1 MAIVNQVTNQRNG
14 NPNPRIYALAA
25 QVPSAFHDVTSGT
38 NAVPCTAGSSAC
50 SGGTTTGYTAGPGYD
65 LSTGWGSVD
74 AWVFAH
80 AFAGSAPPVT
90 ITASSTLQSG
100 TTGTAY
106 SLTLTA
112 AGGSGSYTWT
122 VASGSLTPGLSLSS
136 NGVLSGTPTT
146 AGSYSFTLK
155 VTDSSGASASQAFQI
170 TITGGTTGGGGSTS
184 SVTASTYH
192 VFPQFADGRMSDGT
206 YYRTTLMITNP
217 SSTSGATCAL
227 QLRGGLTV
235 PGFALNY
242 SMGPSGWVIAPTT
255 GTQSFQS
262 GYASLDCGTSK
273 VEAQL
278 LYSFYAP
285 NGTKLSEAT
294 VFSSV
299 PVSTAWVIADH
310 REGAQLGIAIAND
323 TNQSVTYTIT
333 VSGASGTGSVTLA
346 PRTSTARFV
355 NQLVS
360 GIPANNVG
368 VVQVTSSSG
377 TASVIGLRYTG
388 NVFTTIPESSGGS
401 PLSTT
406 SAYHVFPQF
415 ADGKFSDGTFYRTTR
430 MYINPGPSGTADCT
444 TQLRGVTTN
453 NINRFT
459 GSLPPANFIVSSTA
473 GTQIPLQSGYATMQC
488 AGAPVD
494 AQALYSFY
502 APNGA
507 KLSEATVFSSPSAK
521 TVQILSDGREGAQVG
536 LAIANDSDQTNTY
549 RISVYDVNGAL
560 VGSTTQDLGPR
571 AAVAKFVNQFVPLP
585 PNHYGQ
591 VIVSSMSD
599 TGTASIIGLRYT
611 GNVFTTIPETIRP

>member
-1 MAIVNQVTNQRNG
+1 
-14 NPNPRIYALAA
+14 
-25 QVPSAFHDVTSGT
+25 
-38 NAVPCTAGSSAC
+38 
-50 SGGTTTGYTAGPGYD
+50 
-65 LSTGWGSVD
+65 
-74 AWVFAH
+74 
-80 AFAGSAPPVT
+80 
-90 ITASSTLQSG
+90 
-100 TTGTAY
+100 
-106 SLTLTA
+106 
-112 AGGSGSYTWT
+112 
-122 VASGSLTPGLSLSS
+122 
-136 NGVLSGTPTT
+136 
-146 AGSYSFTLK
+146 
-155 VTDSSGASASQAFQI
+155 
-170 TITGGTTGGGGSTS
+170 
-184 SVTASTYH
+184 
-192 VFPQFADGRMSDGT
+192 MSDGT
-206 YYRTTLMITNP
+206 YYRTTLMISNP
-217 SSTSGATCAL
+217 SSTGGANCAL

-242 SMGPSGWVIAPTT
+242 SMGPGGWVIAPTT

-262 GYASLDCGTSK
+262 GYASLDCGTAK

-401 PLSTT
+401 PLATT

-571 AAVAKFVNQFVPLP
+571 AAVAKFVNQFVALP

-591 VIVSSMSD
+591 VIVSSD